1 MCMLAGWASLL
12 PIPLTNN
19 CWASSAASG
28 SPVLKATHMGNC
40 IHMHK
45 HMIMGVHTR
54 ETKQSC
60 VPYQRLGLSF
70 RCYPKGCKGNCTS
83 IRVIDH
89 ELEVKGHRLGS

>member
-12 PIPLTNN
+12 PIPLTTIVRL
-19 CWASSAASG
+19 
-28 SPVLKATHMGNC
+28 PVQPRMTCSHTGNC

-45 HMIMGVHTR
+45 CMIMGVHRR

-60 VPYQRLGLSF
+60 VPGGPYLRLGLSP
-70 RCYPKGCKGNCTS
+70 RHYSKGSKGHCTS
-83 IRVIDH
+83 IRVIGH